1 MVCFGHGAATPTPS
15 EDPAPLQLLF
25 LLLPEASLSYFLCS
39 ESIQYCRSRAFKL
52 HAHISTAGNME
63 VMPGV
68 KRERKKRRCTS
79 SRSNFQHNVSTL
91 EPSLLHYR
99 LHNQRIFQNMLPFA
113 PLKLNPLEPLRC
125 WPPFS
130 LCLAAC
136 HCSLVP
142 PLLYTLHSPNTFIL
156 HKYLSP
162 NTWQAILQ
170 SQITES
176 DYSINPGKLWLLNS
190 SHKKQRTLRL

>member
-1 MVCFGHGAATPTPS
+1 MKYTPGGDSHTVCFGHGAATPTPS
-15 EDPAPLQLLF
+15 EDPAPLQSLF

-52 HAHISTAGNME
+52 HAHIPTAGNME

-68 KRERKKRRCTS
+68 KRERKKRKCTS
-79 SRSNFQHNVSTL
+79 SRSNFQHNVSAL

-99 LHNQRIFQNMLPFA
+99 LHDQRIFQNMLPFA
-113 PLKLNPLEPLRC
+113 LLKLNPLEPLRC

-136 HCSLVP
+136 HRSLVP
-142 PLLYTLHSPNTFIL
+142 PLFYTLHSPNTFIL

-162 NTWQAILQ
+162 NIWQAILQ
-170 SQITES
+170 SQIQNLITAS
-176 DYSINPGKLWLLNS
+176 
-190 SHKKQRTLRL
+190 TLGNFGC